1 MIPMK
6 HSTIFRSRWWALVW
20 AAGIIFFAVTTIG
33 EGNAPADN
41 DMANAQTTTD
51 ALGQPIDQAQAE
63 ALLNQAIS
71 IN

>member
-6 HSTIFRSRWWALVW
+6 HSTIFKSRWWALLW
-20 AAGIIFFAVTTIG
+20 ASGIIWFALTVAAPDS
-33 EGNAPADN
+33 APASN
-41 DMANAQTTTD
+41 NEAAAQQTD
-51 ALGQPIDQAQAE
+51 VLGQPIDEAQAE

>member
-6 HSTIFRSRWWALVW
+6 HSTIFKSRWWAAVW
-20 AAGIIFFAVTTIG
+20 AAGIVWLAVSVASPD
-33 EGNAPADN
+33 APAEN
-41 DMANAQTTTD
+41 DMANAQAQTD

-63 ALLNQAIS
+63 ALLNQAIV